1 MSEKRQWVAES
12 SDVTVVRAFNRFYT
26 ARLGLLQKRYLNGE
40 YSLTESRIL
49 YEIGTTPRV
58 TAASLCERLMLDKG
72 YISRLLGALTRA
84 GLVRQMVSRV
94 DNRERLLKLT
104 AAGEKK
110 VAALNEQSSAQIEG
124 MLGKLKGNDR
134 AEVVGALRKVRL
146 LLEKDSEARLRVER
160 LAEVTDE
167 ALELLEEYYESVG
180 VILRDTP
187 EDVGKYAKDPQG
199 GVWLAYLDERAVG
212 CAYLRRLSSIAG
224 ATECK
229 RLYVRPSARGM
240 GVATTL
246 LDAQEKFAR
255 ELGLKRIYLDSKDD
269 LQVAIAIYR
278 KRGYEPCERY
288 NKNPQAT
295 VFLMKE
301 LAEE

>member
-1 MSEKRQWVAES
+1 MSRKKQWVAES
-12 SDVTVVRAFNRFYT
+12 SDVTAVRQFNRFYT
-26 ARLGLLQKRYLNGE
+26 ARLGLLQRRYLNGE

-49 YEIGTTPRV
+49 YEIGTTPRM

-72 YISRLLGALTRA
+72 YISRLLSTLTRA
-84 GLVRQMVSRV
+84 GLVRQMVSRA
-94 DNRERLLKLT
+94 DTRERLLELT

-110 VAALNEQSSAQIEG
+110 VAALNEQSAAHIEG
-124 MLGKLKGNDR
+124 MLGGLKGNDR
-134 AEVVGALRKVRL
+134 AEVVSALMKVRL
-146 LLEKDSEARLRVER
+146 LLERNSEAQLRVVR

-187 EDVGKYAKDPQG
+187 EDVSRIAKDSKG
-199 GVWLAYLDERAVG
+199 GVWLAYVDGRAVG
-212 CAYLRRLSSIAG
+212 CTYLRSLSSIAG

-240 GVATTL
+240 GVATAL
-246 LDAQEKFAR
+246 LDAQESFAR
-255 ELGLKRIYLDSKDD
+255 AVGWRWIYLDSKDD
-269 LQVAIAIYR
+269 LKVAIALYR
-278 KRGYEPCERY
+278 KRGFEPCERY
-288 NKNPQAT
+288 NTNPRAT
-295 VFLMKE
+295 VFLMKV